1 MLGSVMNRPGQMAF
15 TVTPRAAQ
23 SAAVD
28 RGDIDDAPLAAGEHR
43 AADDLRADEAVRE
56 IEIDEALPGLELGIL
71 DRRIDLAVAD
81 IVDQNVD
88 RPSFR
93 KHALAKA
100 FAQGGPGDIAGKRPG
115 LAPARSYLVRRL
127 GQRVRVARVQ
137 HDIGACLRRCQRDG
151 PADAAAAAR
160 NEQAPAVEAEPI
172 EHVHGK
178 IRGLLLFC
186 TILPVYVGLPSTVA
200 LSRSF

>member
-1 MLGSVMNRPGQMAF
+1 
-15 TVTPRAAQ
+15 
-23 SAAVD
+23 
-28 RGDIDDAPLAAGEHR
+28 
-43 AADDLRADEAVRE
+43 
-56 IEIDEALPGLELGIL
+56 
-71 DRRIDLAVAD
+71 
-81 IVDQNVD
+81 
-88 RPSFR
+88 
-93 KHALAKA
+93 
-100 FAQGGPGDIAGKRPG
+100 GKRPG

-200 LSRSF
+200 LSRSFHPRGGCPDLELSTTPTATPATSDAQLRCQPGCAGLLTAP